1 MGVDGGVALA
11 LLAAIFQIEHLYGA
25 GLAMVDADG
34 FAFVH
39 RVQIGEGLLDLGT
52 LFQDQA
58 GDTFGQAAFIT
69 HATERGGNIADHCAL
84 RSQVQMPPIVDVG
97 FDGLGQGR

>member
-11 LLAAIFQIEHLYGA
+11 LLATVFQVEHLDRPGF
-25 GLAMVDADG
+25 AMVDTDR

-39 RVQIGEGLLDLGT
+39 CVQIGEGLLDLGA

-58 GDTFGQAAFIT
+58 GDAFGQAAFIA
-69 HATERGGNIADHCAL
+69 HAAKRGGNIADNCAF